1 MEEKNP
7 IQVSERIFNA
17 IECLA
22 QNGSMGL
29 LDLSK
34 ELNLNKTTVHR
45 ILNSLICMDYA
56 RQDPESLKYSLTFK
70 FCGISNQIL
79 AQNNMIDLARPY
91 IKELA
96 EQTGE
101 TVHLVEIDGGQ
112 AVYIDKVEASRGSV
126 RLVSMVGKSIPLYC
140 SGVGKAMLADMS
152 DDKIR
157 LIWDS
162 SNIRRLTEYTIT
174 DYSQFMDLIRQIR
187 SNGCALDNE
196 ENELGVRCIA
206 VSLKNYKGKPTYAIS
221 VSAPKDRMS
230 DERIE
235 EIRSLILN
243 TKENLQ
249 REMGVSNSR
258 LSPEL

>member
-7 IQVSERIFNA
+7 IQVSERIFST

-22 QNGSMGL
+22 RNGSMGL

-70 FCGISNQIL
+70 FCGISTQIL
-79 AQNNMIDLARPY
+79 AKNNMISLARPY

-101 TVHLVEIDGGQ
+101 TVHLVEIDGKQ
-112 AVYIDKVEASRGSV
+112 AVYIDKVEASQGSV
-126 RLVSMVGKSIPLYC
+126 RLISMVGKSIPLYC
-140 SGVGKAMLADMS
+140 SGVGKAMLAGMS
-152 DDKIR
+152 DAEIKE
-157 LIWDS
+157 IWDS
-162 SNIRRLTEYTIT
+162 SNIRSLTEYTIT
-174 DYSQFMDLIRQIR
+174 DYPRFLDVIRQIR
-187 SNGCALDNE
+187 QKGYALDNE

-221 VSAPKDRMS
+221 VSAPRDRMS

-235 EIRSLILN
+235 EIRSMILR
-243 TKENLQ
+243 TKENIQ
-249 REMGVSNSR
+249 REMGVSTSV
-258 LSPEL
+258 

>member
-7 IQVSERIFNA
+7 IQVSERIFST

-22 QNGSMGL
+22 RNGSMGL

-70 FCGISNQIL
+70 FCGISTQIL
-79 AQNNMIDLARPY
+79 AKNNMISLARPY

-101 TVHLVEIDGGQ
+101 TVHLVEIDGKQ
-112 AVYIDKVEASRGSV
+112 AVYIDKVEASQGSV
-126 RLVSMVGKSIPLYC
+126 RLISMVGKSIPLYC
-140 SGVGKAMLADMS
+140 SGVGKAMLAGMS
-152 DDKIR
+152 DAEIKE
-157 LIWDS
+157 IWDS
-162 SNIRRLTEYTIT
+162 SNIRPLTEYTIT
-174 DYSQFMDLIRQIR
+174 DYPRFLDVIRQIR
-187 SNGCALDNE
+187 QKGYALDNE

-221 VSAPKDRMS
+221 VSAPRDRMS

-235 EIRSLILN
+235 EIRSMILR
-243 TKENLQ
+243 TKENIQ
-249 REMGVSNSR
+249 REMGVSTSV
-258 LSPEL
+258 